1 MKKTT
6 IKPRVR
12 YVAIMLLTNKSVFAQ
27 KFNNTGTSLLK
38 GFNKLKII
46 QENNKSFQQ
55 KNKFYEDLSID
66 KMKENM
72 RNYINKYEP
81 DKGMSKDNTN
91 FYYTTGGKYYHP
103 GLKHMIDPSNEL
115 EAIFPY
121 KESYMREFFG
131 TRNITP
137 LPYSELK
144 RDSLLLD
151 AYKRGKESL
160 ESSLEYKLSQFQKIN
175 HAISHKVTQCV
186 VHVVTSQ
193 SLSGVR
199 YVYGNLLAL
208 VKLGCFTTVWYNYTE
223 CAPDFLSSGMIPDNF
238 VDFFKHV
245 SDVPGSEELSLLET
259 KDDTTQSIV
268 EADKLLK
275 ETMQI
280 VAEELAE
287 GLPDEDM
294 PIEDSNW
301 ISAGVLVCIIC
312 ISVVTVT
319 HFMN

>member
-1 MKKTT
+1 
-6 IKPRVR
+6 
-12 YVAIMLLTNKSVFAQ
+12 MLLTNKSVFAQ
-27 KFNNTGTSLLK
+27 KFNNNGTSLLK

-55 KNKFYEDLSID
+55 KKKFYEDLSID

-72 RNYINKYEP
+72 RNYRIKYEP
-81 DKGMSKDNTN
+81 DKDMTKDNTN

-103 GLKHMIDPSNEL
+103 ELKHMIDPSNEL
-115 EAIFPY
+115 EAIFHY
-121 KESYMREFFG
+121 KEYYMREFFG
-131 TRNITP
+131 IRNITH

-144 RDSLLLD
+144 RDSLLLA

-160 ESSLEYKLSQFQKIN
+160 ESSLKFKLSQFHKIN
-175 HAISHKVTQCV
+175 HTISHKVTQCV

-208 VKLGCFTTVWYNYTE
+208 VKFGCFTTVWYSYTE
-223 CAPDFLSSGMIPDNF
+223 CAPDFFSSGMFPDHF
-238 VDFFKHV
+238 VDFFKDV
-245 SDVPGSEELSLLET
+245 SEVPGSEDLLLLDT

-268 EADKLLK
+268 EADKLFK
-275 ETMQI
+275 DTMQI

-301 ISAGVLVCIIC
+301 KSVGVLVCIIC

>member
-1 MKKTT
+1 MK
-6 IKPRVR
+6 
-12 YVAIMLLTNKSVFAQ
+12 YDAIMLLTNKSVFAQ
-27 KFNNTGTSLLK
+27 KFNNNGTSLLK

-46 QENNKSFQQ
+46 QSNNKSFQQ
-55 KNKFYEDLSID
+55 RKKFYEDLSID

-72 RNYINKYEP
+72 RKYEP
-81 DKGMSKDNTN
+81 DKDMTKDNTN

-115 EAIFPY
+115 EAIFHY
-121 KESYMREFFG
+121 KDSYMREFFG
-131 TRNITP
+131 IRNITP
-137 LPYSELK
+137 LHYSELK

-175 HAISHKVTQCV
+175 HTISHKVTQCV

-223 CAPDFLSSGMIPDNF
+223 CAPDFLSSGMFPDHF
-238 VDFFKHV
+238 VDFFKDV
-245 SDVPGSEELSLLET
+245 SEVPGSEDLLLLDT

-268 EADKLLK
+268 ESGKLLK
-275 ETMQI
+275 DTMQI

-287 GLPDEDM
+287 GLPDEDI
-294 PIEDSNW
+294 PIEGSNW
-301 ISAGVLVCIIC
+301 ISVGVPVCIIC
-312 ISVVTVT
+312 ISVVTY
-319 HFMN
+319 FMN